1 MWYFGLD
8 IAYKLRWDTVL
19 QKCKEDYHLNKPVLL
34 VETDFFQNLRLLNGQ
49 QLEDYLS
56 KVVDKGRKINKSAQE
71 ILLKFIERLPS

>member
-1 MWYFGLD
+1 
-8 IAYKLRWDTVL
+8 
-19 QKCKEDYHLNKPVLL
+19 VLL
-34 VETDFFQNLRLLNGQ
+34 VETEFFQNLRLLNGQ